1 MSYVV
6 GSIPFGYL
14 IGLSRGIDIRNSGSG
29 NIGATNVYRTLGRKL
44 GIITFLLDFS
54 KGIAATCV
62 IPWSI
67 WYSFGFNTPV
77 HIYTILLCGILVLT
91 GHSFPVFLNFKGG
104 KGVASGLGVAVG
116 VAPWSA
122 LIGLVVWI
130 VFFLITRYVS
140 IGSIT
145 AACVVAVS
153 VWFLDN
159 SAEPRYIA
167 PATITLLAVLIVLK
181 HRKNIVRLINGN
193 ENRFDFSRSR
203 KSSQE

>member
-1 MSYVV
+1 MTGNS
-6 GSIPFGYL
+6 F
-14 IGLSRGIDIRNSGSG
+14 SRFLELQR
-29 NIGATNVYRTLGRKL
+29 RKRRC
-44 GIITFLLDFS
+44 FRS
-54 KGIAATCV
+54 R
-62 IPWSI
+62 
-67 WYSFGFNTPV
+67 
-77 HIYTILLCGILVLT
+77 
-91 GHSFPVFLNFKGG
+91 
-104 KGVASGLGVAVG
+104 VAVG
-116 VAPWSA
+116 VAPHGR